1 MDFIFALLFLATY
14 YIRPQ
19 DWLPGLAG
27 ANVVRPIIAGW
38 FALLVAGGSRS
49 PMRGILRTPHDWV
62 MIIYYGYVVWNSPAF
77 MGALIGFL
85 SLLAFY
91 LLTVQTLS
99 DWDRVLRYLR
109 WWNGLLLA
117 VAGIGLLS
125 LIGVDLTGG
134 GERTLFNAGRLALGT
149 WLHNNPNA
157 LGHSVIV
164 TLPLSY
170 MIYFWRGSAVG
181 RFFIFP
187 LCATLGIACT
197 WATQSKGAFL
207 VGAILCVLV
216 FVVGRPKMVQIGAL
230 VMAAIL
236 GVGALSFLPRME
248 SMDNL
253 QSDQGVQGRLLA
265 WEIART
271 VTRNHTTGTGWQT
284 FVAYIDWKDG
294 NVVHRD
300 IPKATHSSYVQ
311 VGADL
316 GIYGLFLYLLGL
328 WVALRTL
335 LRMKAEDDP
344 QERCRRALLLLLVA
358 NLISGWMINRQY
370 HTEYFLLIGTAAAM
384 HRLYK
389 VRQDTL
395 VQEAETAALAAAD
408 DSANGVAP
416 MDGTVPYTRPAKAF
430 WNRLDLWDL
439 LAGVTMTW
447 LTMEFWDYML
457 AKL

>member
-1 MDFIFALLFLATY
+1 
-14 YIRPQ
+14 
-19 DWLPGLAG
+19 
-27 ANVVRPIIAGW
+27 
-38 FALLVAGGSRS
+38 
-49 PMRGILRTPHDWV
+49 MRGVLRTPHDWV
-62 MIIYYGYVVWNSPAF
+62 MFIYYAYVVWNSPTF

-99 DWDRVLRYLR
+99 DWDRILRYLR

-117 VAGIGLLS
+117 VSVIGLLS
-125 LIGVDLTGG
+125 LIGVDLTGA
-134 GERTLFNAGRLALGT
+134 GERTVFNAGRLALGT

-170 MIYFWRGSAVG
+170 LLFFWKGGASG
-181 RFFIFP
+181 RFLIFP
-187 LCATLGIACT
+187 VFGVVALACV
-197 WATQSKGAFL
+197 WQTQSKGAFL
-207 VGAILCVLV
+207 VGGVLCVLL
-216 FVVGRPKMVQIGAL
+216 FVIGRPKVVQVGAISL
-230 VMAAIL
+230 AAIL

-265 WEIART
+265 WEMART
-271 VTRNHTTGTGWQT
+271 VTRNQPTGTGWQT
-284 FVAYIDWKDG
+284 FVAYIDWKEG
-294 NVVHRD
+294 NVLHRD

-316 GIYGLFLYLLGL
+316 GIYGLFIYLLGL

-335 LRMKAEDDP
+335 LRMKSENDE
-344 QERCRRALLLLLVA
+344 QERCRRGLLLLLIA

-389 VRQDTL
+389 VRQDQL
-395 VQEAETAALAAAD
+395 LQEAEAARLEETAERGDAEVVDLGAVL
-408 DSANGVAP
+408 SANPRV
-416 MDGTVPYTRPAKAF
+416 RPF
-430 WNRLDLWDL
+430 WNRLDIWDL
-439 LAGVTMTW
+439 AAGVTMTW
-447 LTMEFWDYML
+447 LTIEFWDYML